1 MDTLTQ
7 FRLEMLSKLIL
18 GKARDYI
25 DEHYGSVDFNVFKAR
40 QTIRKDILSNLCY
53 EVDSNVLDDMIRVA
67 ISIAIA
73 ELKAELNGEDV
84 YIDTM

>member
-7 FRLEMLSKLIL
+7 FRLEVLSKLIQC
-18 GKARDYI
+18 KAQDYI
-25 DEHYGSVDFNVFKAR
+25 DKHYDRIGFNVFKAR
-40 QTIRKDILSNLCY
+40 QTIRKDILNNLTY

-73 ELKAELNGEDV
+73 EVEDEN
-84 YIDTM
+84 IFIL

>member
-7 FRLEMLSKLIL
+7 FRLEVLSKLIQC
-18 GKARDYI
+18 KAQDYI
-25 DEHYGSVDFNVFKAR
+25 DKHYNSVGFNVFKAR
-40 QTIRKDILSNLCY
+40 QTIRKDILSNLTY

-73 ELKAELNGEDV
+73 EVEDEN
-84 YIDTM
+84 IFIL

>member
-7 FRLEMLSKLIL
+7 FRIEVLNKLIKC
-18 GKARDYI
+18 KAQDYI
-25 DEHYGSVDFNVFKAR
+25 DKHYNSVGFNVFKAR
-40 QTIRKDILSNLCY
+40 QTIRNDILSNLTY
-53 EVDSNVLDDMIRVA
+53 EVDSNVLDDLIRVA

-73 ELKAELNGEDV
+73 EVEDEDV

>member
-7 FRLEMLSKLIL
+7 FRLEVLSKLIQ

-25 DEHYGSVDFNVFKAR
+25 DKHYDSVGFNVFKAR
-40 QTIRKDILSNLCY
+40 QTIRNDVLSNLCY

-67 ISIAIA
+67 INIAIA
-73 ELKAELNGEDV
+73 ELNDENIFIL
-84 YIDTM
+84 

>member
-53 EVDSNVLDDMIRVA
+53 EVDSNVLDDLIRVA

>member
-7 FRLEMLSKLIL
+7 FRLEVLSKLIQ
-18 GKARDYI
+18 GKAQDYI
-25 DEHYGSVDFNVFKAR
+25 DKHYDSVGFNVFKAR
-40 QTIRKDILSNLCY
+40 QTIRKDILNNLTY

-73 ELKAELNGEDV
+73 EVEDEN
-84 YIDTM
+84 IFIL

>member
-7 FRLEMLSKLIL
+7 FRLEVLSKLIQC
-18 GKARDYI
+18 KAQDYI
-25 DEHYGSVDFNVFKAR
+25 DEHYNSVGFNVFKAR
-40 QTIRKDILSNLCY
+40 QTIRKDILSNLTY

-73 ELKAELNGEDV
+73 EVEDEN
-84 YIDTM
+84 IFIL

>member
-7 FRLEMLSKLIL
+7 FRLEVLSKLIQC
-18 GKARDYI
+18 KAQDYI
-25 DEHYGSVDFNVFKAR
+25 DKHYGKIGFNVFKAR
-40 QTIRKDILSNLCY
+40 QTIRNDILSNLCY

-73 ELKAELNGEDV
+73 EVEDEN
-84 YIDTM
+84 IFIL

>member
-7 FRLEMLSKLIL
+7 FRLEVLSKLIQ

-25 DEHYGSVDFNVFKAR
+25 DEHYGSVGFNVFKAR
-40 QTIRKDILSNLCY
+40 QVIHKDILSNLTY
-53 EVDSNVLDDMIRVA
+53 EIDSNVLDDMIRVA

-73 ELKAELNGEDV
+73 ELKAELNDEN
-84 YIDTM
+84 IFIL

>member
-7 FRLEMLSKLIL
+7 FRLEVLSKLIQ

-40 QTIRKDILSNLCY
+40 QVIRNDVLSNLCY

-73 ELKAELNGEDV
+73 EVKNEDEN
-84 YIDTM
+84 IFIL

>member
-7 FRLEMLSKLIL
+7 FRLEILSKLIQ

-25 DEHYGSVDFNVFKAR
+25 AKHYNSVGFNVFKAR

-73 ELKAELNGEDV
+73 EVKNEDV